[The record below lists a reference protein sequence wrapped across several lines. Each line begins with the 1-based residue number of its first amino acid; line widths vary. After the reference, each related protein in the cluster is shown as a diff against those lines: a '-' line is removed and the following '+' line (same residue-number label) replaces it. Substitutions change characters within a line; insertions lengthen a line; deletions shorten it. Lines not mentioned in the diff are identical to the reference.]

1 MLREHHPW
9 KLWLIFLLTLL
20 QGVTSGFSIVL
31 LIPLLQLLSIGA
43 GQEPEGV
50 ALAISN
56 LADRSGIQITI
67 GSILVVYMALLT
79 FSALIQ
85 YWKAILDARYQQ
97 TFIYTLR
104 RRLFRK
110 IIMADWQLLNSR
122 SKTNHLQV
130 LTREVPNLANYYYFY
145 LRLLTTVIMTGAY
158 TVYALLISGRFTLVI
173 IAVGVILFFALR
185 KFLKRSFHL
194 GQGYVDSYNRLLKYI
209 DDFWQTVKIAKV
221 HSSED
226 YYYNRFDEAST
237 SLLDMEYR
245 MQRNWSLPQLI
256 QRIAGLLVLVGIVW
270 FGYRSGSV
278 PMASFVIL
286 ILLFSRIFPQLISM
300 NTDISMIVS
309 NVASVKLVMG
319 LDADLPEPV
328 ARVREEHAA
337 MRLKEGIMLEGIS
350 FSYHNTVSDSG
361 GATLSGTDGEKLF
374 DGFSAT
380 IRARAITGIVGQSG
394 RGKTTLIDLIA
405 GLQKPSSGRIIV
417 DGQLLGDELL
427 PKWKAGLG
435 YLPQDP
441 FFIDGTLRE
450 NLVWDSG
457 GRGEQARSNT
467 GGGGQV
473 RGSGGEEAPGADH
486 GRVSDEEIMAVLEQV
501 NASHLVTRFRK
512 GLDAFVVNYH
522 TSFSGGECQRL
533 ALARV
538 LLRRPSVLLLDE
550 ATSSLDAENEAMVM
564 EVLARLKTQ
573 ITVVF
578 VTHRESVVRWFD
590 EVIKI

>member
-1 MLREHHPW
+1 MGKYLFIVRTFALLREHEPW
-9 KLWLIFLLTLL
+9 KLALIFVLTLL
-20 QGVTSGFSIVL
+20 LGVMSGFSIVM

-43 GQEPEGV
+43 GAEPEGI
-50 ALAISN
+50 ALFIN
-56 LADRSGIQITI
+56 RLAESTGIKLTV
-67 GSILVVYMALLT
+67 GSILLVYTVLLT
-79 FSALIQ
+79 LSALMQ
-85 YWKAILDARYQQ
+85 YWKSILDVRYQQ
-97 TFIYTLR
+97 TFIYSLR

-145 LRLLTTVIMTGAY
+145 LRLLTTLIMASAY
-158 TVYALLISGRFTLVI
+158 TVYALLVSAGFTLI
-173 IAVGVILFFALR
+173 IIGVGLLLFILLR
-185 KFLKRSFHL
+185 RFLHRAFRL

-226 YYYNRFDEAST
+226 FYYNRYDEAST

-256 QRIAGLLVLVGIVW
+256 QRIAGLVVLVGIVW
-270 FGYRSGSV
+270 FGFRSGTV

-286 ILLFSRIFPQLISM
+286 ILLFSRIFPQITALSTDM
-300 NTDISMIVS
+300 NMIVTYT
-309 NVASVKLVMG
+309 ASVKLVLQ
-319 LDADLPEPV
+319 LDEDLPDPRGKV
-328 ARVREEHAA
+328 PGDHPA
-337 MRLKEGIMLEGIS
+337 MPLKKEISLDGIS
-350 FSYHNTVSDSG
+350 FSYP
-361 GATLSGTDGEKLF
+361 DGERLF
-374 DGFSAT
+374 DNFTAG
-380 IRARAITGIVGQSG
+380 IRANTITGIVGQSG

-405 GLQKPSSGRIIV
+405 GLQKPSAGCILIDGRV
-417 DGQLLGDELL
+417 LGEDLH
-427 PKWKAGLG
+427 PGWKAGLG

-457 GRGEQARSNT
+457 GEITDG
-467 GGGGQV
+467 
-473 RGSGGEEAPGADH
+473 
-486 GRVSDEEIMAVLEQV
+486 EIMNVLEQV
-501 NASHLVTRFRK
+501 NAAHLVARFRK
-512 GLDAFVVNYH
+512 GLDAFVVNWH

-538 LLRRPSVLLLDE
+538 LLRNPSVLLLDE
-550 ATSSLDAENEAMVM
+550 ATSSLDAENEATVM
-564 EVLARLKTQ
+564 EVLARLKERVT
-573 ITVVF
+573 IVF

>member
-1 MLREHHPW
+1 MSKFGFILKTFGLLREHQPW
-9 KLWLIFLLTLL
+9 KLFLIFLLTLL
-20 QGVTSGFSIVL
+20 QGVTAGFSIVL
-31 LIPLLQLLSIGA
+31 LIPLLQLLSIG
-43 GQEPEGV
+43 GGEPDGI
-50 ALAISN
+50 ALAVRN
-56 LADRSGIQITI
+56 FAEGAGFGITI
-67 GSILVVYMALLT
+67 GSILVVYMVLLT

-130 LTREVPNLANYYYFY
+130 LTREVPNLANYYYYY

-158 TVYALLISGRFTLVI
+158 TVYAMMISARFTLMI
-173 IAVGVILFFALR
+173 IGVGAVTFFALR
-185 KFLKRSFHL
+185 TFLRKSFRL

-221 HSSED
+221 HSSEQF
-226 YYYNRFDEAST
+226 YSERFDEANV
-237 SLLDMEYR
+237 SLLNMEYM
-245 MQRNWSLPQLI
+245 MQKNWSLPQLI

-270 FGYRSGSV
+270 FGYRSGAV

-286 ILLFSRIFPQLISM
+286 ILLFSRIFPQMISM
-300 NTDISMIVS
+300 NTDISMIVTS
-309 NVASVKLVMG
+309 VASVKLVMQ
-319 LDADLPEPV
+319 LDEELPNCD
-328 ARVREEHAA
+328 VRIANSAA
-337 MRLKEGIMLEGIS
+337 VSVGLKEGIIIEGVS
-350 FSYHNTVSDSG
+350 FSYP
-361 GATLSGTDGEKLF
+361 DGEKLF
-374 DGFSAT
+374 DAFNAV
-380 IRARAITGIVGQSG
+380 IRANTITGIVGQSG

-405 GLQKPSSGRIIV
+405 GLQKPSAGRILI
-417 DGQLLGDELL
+417 DGQVLVDAAGQAKAMARAEGVVTDGVLLSR
-427 PKWKAGLG
+427 WKAGLG

-457 GRGEQARSNT
+457 GEI
-467 GGGGQV
+467 
-473 RGSGGEEAPGADH
+473 
-486 GRVSDEEIMAVLEQV
+486 SDEEIMEVLEQV
-501 NASHLVTRFRK
+501 NATHLVKRFRK
-512 GLDAFVVNYH
+512 GLDAFVVNWH

-538 LLRRPSVLLLDE
+538 LLRRPSLLLLDE
-550 ATSSLDAENEAMVM
+550 ATSSLDAENEAIIM
-564 EVLARLKTQ
+564 EVLAKLKER
-573 ITVVF
+573 ITIVF

>member
-1 MLREHHPW
+1 M
-9 KLWLIFLLTLL
+9 
-20 QGVTSGFSIVL
+20 SGFSIVM

-43 GQEPEGV
+43 GAEPEGI
-50 ALAISN
+50 ALFIN
-56 LADRSGIQITI
+56 RLAESTGIKLTV
-67 GSILVVYMALLT
+67 GSILLVYTVLLT
-79 FSALIQ
+79 LSALMQ
-85 YWKAILDARYQQ
+85 YWKSILDVRYQQ
-97 TFIYTLR
+97 TFIYSLR

-145 LRLLTTVIMTGAY
+145 LRLLTTLIMASAY
-158 TVYALLISGRFTLVI
+158 TVYALLVSAGFTLI
-173 IAVGVILFFALR
+173 IIGVGLLLFILLR
-185 KFLKRSFHL
+185 RFLHRAFRL

-226 YYYNRFDEAST
+226 FYYNRYDEAST

-256 QRIAGLLVLVGIVW
+256 QRIAGLVVLVAIVW
-270 FGYRSGSV
+270 FGFRSGAV

-286 ILLFSRIFPQLISM
+286 ILLFSRIFPQITALSTDM
-300 NTDISMIVS
+300 NMIVTYT
-309 NVASVKLVMG
+309 ASVKLVLQ
-319 LDADLPEPV
+319 LDEDLPDPRGKV
-328 ARVREEHAA
+328 PGDHPA
-337 MRLKEGIMLEGIS
+337 MPLKKEISLDGIS
-350 FSYHNTVSDSG
+350 FSYP
-361 GATLSGTDGEKLF
+361 DGERLF
-374 DGFSAT
+374 DNFTAG
-380 IRARAITGIVGQSG
+380 IRANTITGIVGQSG

-405 GLQKPSSGRIIV
+405 GLQKPSAGCILIDGRV
-417 DGQLLGDELL
+417 LGEDLH
-427 PKWKAGLG
+427 PGWKAGLG

-457 GRGEQARSNT
+457 GEITDG
-467 GGGGQV
+467 
-473 RGSGGEEAPGADH
+473 
-486 GRVSDEEIMAVLEQV
+486 EIMNVLEQV
-501 NASHLVTRFRK
+501 NAAHLVARFRK
-512 GLDAFVVNYH
+512 GLDAFVVNWH

-538 LLRRPSVLLLDE
+538 LLRNPSVLLLDE
-550 ATSSLDAENEAMVM
+550 ATSSLDAENEATVM
-564 EVLARLKTQ
+564 EVLARLKERVT
-573 ITVVF
+573 IVF